1 MSDRGRFLNV
11 ELESLMFV
19 CMWPRAS
26 ILMMKT
32 NHGIPYESLE
42 MFIRSHRLSESEA
55 RSEADE
61 ADRLLDPPSNAS
73 SEHCRNIAEIDMLK
87 RSVSSFTNFAREFRR
102 VIGVP
107 NRRRL
112 SSEVY

>member
-1 MSDRGRFLNV
+1 
-11 ELESLMFV
+11 
-19 CMWPRAS
+19 
-26 ILMMKT
+26 MMKT

-42 MFIRSHRLSESEA
+42 MFFRSHTLSESEA
-55 RSEADE
+55 RSEAE
-61 ADRLLDPPSNAS
+61 ADRPSNAS